1 MSGHISFGGTGNG
14 EKSESAGYPTGQ
26 QTTMPITPQ
35 SNPAQLKESTNII
48 ISDTSICF
56 IQVDLTM

>member
-1 MSGHISFGGTGNG
+1 MSGHISFRGTGNG

-26 QTTMPITPQ
+26 QTAMAITPRGSSAQ
-35 SNPAQLKESTNII
+35 SKESAQII

-56 IQVDLTM
+56 GRVDLSI